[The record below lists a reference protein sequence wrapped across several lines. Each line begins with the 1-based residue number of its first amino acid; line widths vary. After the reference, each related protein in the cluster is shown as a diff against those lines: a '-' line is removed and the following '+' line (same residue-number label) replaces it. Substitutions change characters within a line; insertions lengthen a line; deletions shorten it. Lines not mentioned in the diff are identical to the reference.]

1 MSSRAL
7 VALCA
12 LAALIWRVTLAQLTP
27 VPSEDGVNYLWM
39 AEQFAAGAWRAPL
52 GEVFPPLLSLLIAGP
67 LWVAQSLALDVS
79 TFALA
84 QVVLAVCGA
93 ATVWPVA
100 ALCALWQQGDANRAR
115 SAALVASLLVALPA
129 LAARYCAEV
138 YTEPAFG
145 LCVAHAALALARGRA
160 VTAGLACALAFG
172 LRSEALLLP
181 LAALACAPRRAWRT
195 AAVVGGIAGSAVA
208 ALAAWRYAAGHGF
221 ALLPKLA
228 FNWDKA
234 AVGGDESLPALA
246 RGLAALPGAWLEA
259 FLLPGLLALP
269 MLWHRRDRPAARALL
284 LTLAGA
290 VVVVLGFAVRRRFL
304 VAWWP
309 LLVPFAVD
317 ALLALPA
324 RLRYA
329 ALAAS
334 LGFGIA
340 VGLRTTDASRLAER
354 DVGQYL
360 ATQLRADEEFVTD
373 LTRVRYFA
381 GRRPL
386 PPRHATAAELAAA
399 CADPRVRFLI
409 LGSNREH
416 AATVRSR
423 CPEFR
428 LAELPAG
435 LATRSAAR
443 GIAVLQRD

>member
-1 MSSRAL
+1 VSSRAL
-7 VALCA
+7 VALGA
-12 LAALIWRVTLAQLTP
+12 LALAWRLTLAQLTP

-39 AEQFAAGAWRAPL
+39 AEQFAAGEWRAPL

-67 LWVAQSLALDVS
+67 LWLAQSVQLEVS

-84 QVVLAVCGA
+84 QVVLALCGA

-115 SAALVASLLVALPA
+115 RAALVGALFVALPA

-138 YTEPAFG
+138 YTEPLFG

-160 VTAGLACALAFG
+160 VAAGLACALAFW

-195 AAVVGGIAGSAVA
+195 AAIAGGAVA
-208 ALAAWRYAAGHGF
+208 ALAAWRSAAGHGF

-234 AVGGDESLPALA
+234 AVGGDTLRALA
-246 RGLAALPGAWLEA
+246 RGLTALPGAWLEA

-269 MLWHRRDRPAARALL
+269 MLWRHRERPAARALL

-290 VVVVLGFAVRRRFL
+290 LVVVLGFAVRRRFL

-309 LLVPFAVD
+309 LLAPFAVE

-324 RLRYA
+324 RVRHA
-329 ALAAS
+329 ALVLS
-334 LGFGIA
+334 LGLGVA

-354 DVGQYL
+354 DVGRWL

-386 PPRHATAAELAAA
+386 PPRHASADELTAA
-399 CADPRVRFLI
+399 CTDPRVRFLI

-423 CPEFR
+423 CPEFS
-428 LAELPAG
+428 LAELPAE
-435 LATRSAAR
+435 LPAACAGR
-443 GIAVLQRD
+443 GIAVLRR